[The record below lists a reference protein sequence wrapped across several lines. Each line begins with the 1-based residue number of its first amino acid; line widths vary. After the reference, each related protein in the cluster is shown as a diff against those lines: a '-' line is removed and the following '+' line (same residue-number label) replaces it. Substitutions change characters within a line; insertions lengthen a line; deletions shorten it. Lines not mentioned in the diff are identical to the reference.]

1 MSYYTAMDNIVGL
14 ENIVGLVPM
23 PTMGR
28 PQYSAPL
35 PGGLAPLPAGLRRGD
50 DNDMGPRLVPQRL
63 DEARELLLGFGPTSI
78 AGGNT
83 SVFTTQPQL
92 PFRPSR
98 FVIPAATVAN
108 FSVNDL
114 KIGKNSQFLSSAAVP
129 AAVFS
134 ELAVGVALGLDTCNV
149 GQQITVSV
157 TAVAGGPFSFAAALI
172 GTSLQ

>member
-1 MSYYTAMDNIVGL
+1 MSHYGYTALDNIAGL
-14 ENIVGLVPM
+14 EQIIGADDQTAVPASM
-23 PTMGR
+23 AAR
-28 PQYSAPL
+28 RQF
-35 PGGLAPLPAGLRRGD
+35 PGAGG
-50 DNDMGPRLVPQRL
+50 GPRLVPQRL
-63 DEARELLLGFGPTSI
+63 DEARELLLGFGPTPI
-78 AGGNT
+78 AGSGT
-83 SVFTTQPQL
+83 STFTTQPQL

-98 FVIPAATVAN
+98 FVIPSSTVAS

-114 KIGKNSQFLSSAAVP
+114 KIGKNSQFLSSNSVP

>member
-14 ENIVGLVPM
+14 ETIVGADDGFARPSSLAAHTVRPEQR
-23 PTMGR
+23 MG
-28 PQYSAPL
+28 
-35 PGGLAPLPAGLRRGD
+35 
-50 DNDMGPRLVPQRL
+50 GPRLVPQRL

-134 ELAVGVALGLDTCNV
+134 ELAVGVALAMDAA
-149 GQQITVSV
+149 QIAQDIVLSV
-157 TAVAGGPFSFAAALI
+157 TNVDALPHRFTAAMI
-172 GTSLQ
+172 GESCEGARLG

>member
-14 ENIVGLVPM
+14 ETIVGADD
-23 PTMGR
+23 GFAR
-28 PQYSAPL
+28 PSSLAAHSARPEQR
-35 PGGLAPLPAGLRRGD
+35 AG
-50 DNDMGPRLVPQRL
+50 GPRLVPQRL

-78 AGGNT
+78 AGGAT

-98 FVIPAATVAN
+98 FVIPAATVPN

-149 GQQITVSV
+149 GQQITVSI
-157 TAVAGGPFSFAAALI
+157 TASTLGLSFVFAAALI

>member
-1 MSYYTAMDNIVGL
+1 MSYYGYTAMDSVVGLDTIVG
-14 ENIVGLVPM
+14 
-23 PTMGR
+23 
-28 PQYSAPL
+28 A
-35 PGGLAPLPAGLRRGD
+35 
-50 DNDMGPRLVPQRL
+50 NDMTNGTSTNAMQASQPSQRGNPRLVPQRL
-63 DEARELLLGFGPTSI
+63 DEARELLLGFGPTLI
-78 AGGNT
+78 AGGGT

-98 FVIPAATVAN
+98 FVIPSTTVTN

-114 KIGKNSQFLSSAAVP
+114 KIGKNSQFLSSNSVP

-149 GQQITVSV
+149 GQQITVSI
-157 TAVAGGPFSFAAALI
+157 TAGIGGPFTFAAALI

>member
-1 MSYYTAMDNIVGL
+1 MAYYGYTAMDQVAGLETIVGADDFS
-14 ENIVGLVPM
+14 
-23 PTMGR
+23 GR
-28 PQYSAPL
+28 PSSGSALQQSPSNN
-35 PGGLAPLPAGLRRGD
+35 GRV
-50 DNDMGPRLVPQRL
+50 RLVPQRL
-63 DEARELLLGFGPTSI
+63 DEARELLLGFGPTLI
-78 AGGNT
+78 AGGGT

-98 FVIPAATVAN
+98 FVIPSTTVQN

-114 KIGKNSQFLSSAAVP
+114 KIGKNSQFLSSNSVP

-157 TAVAGGPFSFAAALI
+157 TAIVGGPFTFAAALI